1 MAMYLST
8 LEAVSKLGDQ
18 DSWAFKG
25 IQREE
30 KDWSHTDAIAASNS
44 PASKLGLRAV
54 VKMTGLDVLLKNDK
68 SCVDVCLCMSHTFA
82 SLLLACWCQCEPEY
96 INTKA
101 YIIPDAPSLLV
112 EKDVWESS
120 RLGPSPF

>member
-1 MAMYLST
+1 MAGWN
-8 LEAVSKLGDQ
+8 V
-18 DSWAFKG
+18 
-25 IQREE
+25 I
-30 KDWSHTDAIAASNS
+30 
-44 PASKLGLRAV
+44 
-54 VKMTGLDVLLKNDK
+54 LKNDK
-68 SCVDVCLCMSHTFA
+68 SLVDVLLRMSRNFT
-82 SLLLACWCQCEPEY
+82 SLLLACWCLCEPEY